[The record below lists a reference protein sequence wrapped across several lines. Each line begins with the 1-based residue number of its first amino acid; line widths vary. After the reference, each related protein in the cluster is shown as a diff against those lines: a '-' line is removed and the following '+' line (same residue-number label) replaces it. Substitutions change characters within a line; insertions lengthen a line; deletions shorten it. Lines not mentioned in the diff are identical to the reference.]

1 MTRRT
6 PLSTVLTLAVATLL
20 AGSALAQRAGGVLRV
35 YHRDSPASMS
45 IHEEGTVGVIM
56 PMMGVMS
63 NLVLFDQHIARNA
76 PDTIRSELATSWVWS
91 ADGTALTFQLREGVR
106 WHDGKPFTAGDVKCT
121 FDLLT
126 NQGKEKLRLNY
137 RESWWVNIAS
147 VSTNGAQEAT
157 LHLKRP
163 QPALLALLASG
174 EAPVYPCHVSPR
186 DMRLHPIGTGPFR
199 FVDYKPN
206 QSIKVERN
214 PDYWRPGR
222 PYLDAI
228 EYTIIPSRSTALLA
242 FIAGKFDLTFPN
254 EVTVP
259 LLNDVKTQAPQAM
272 CEVTPTSEAV
282 GMLVN
287 RTIPPFDNPEIR
299 RAMALTLDRKAFID
313 ILAQGAGD
321 IGGAM
326 QPGPDG
332 LWGLPRDMLTKAPG
346 YDGDVARNR
355 GEARTIM
362 QRLGYGPDHR
372 IPFKMSVRNLAVY
385 RDPGTILIDQLR
397 EIYLDGEL
405 ELTET
410 ATWVPKLIKKD
421 YVVGLNVL
429 GAAADDPDVVFLQ
442 NHVCGS
448 ARNYTGHCNPA
459 LDQKM
464 EEQSSEAD
472 PIRRRQLV
480 WEIDQTLQ
488 QELARPILYH
498 RRGGTCWQHWVK
510 GLTLMVNSQYNGWR
524 MEDVWLDRAP

>member
-6 PLSTVLTLAVATLL
+6 PILAAAAMLAVL
-20 AGSALAQRAGGVLRV
+20 AAGTASAQKTGGILRV

-56 PMMGVMS
+56 PMMGVMN
-63 NLVLFDQHIARNA
+63 NLMIFDQHIARNE
-76 PDTIRSELATSWVWS
+76 PSTIRPELANSWSWS
-91 ADGTALTFQLREGVR
+91 PDGLALTFKLHDDVR
-106 WHDGKPFTAGDVKCT
+106 WHDGRPFTADDVKCT

-137 RESWWVNIAS
+137 RESWWVN
-147 VSTNGAQEAT
+147 VSGATVDSPHEAT
-157 LHLKRP
+157 VHLKRP
-163 QPALLALLASG
+163 QPAILTLLASG
-174 EAPVYPCHVSPR
+174 EAPMYPCHVSPR

-199 FVDYKPN
+199 FVEYKPN
-206 QSIKVERN
+206 QSIKIERN
-214 PDYWRPGR
+214 PDYWKPGR
-222 PYLDAI
+222 PYLDGV
-228 EYTIIPSRSTALLA
+228 EYTIIPNRSTALLA
-242 FIAGKFDLTFPN
+242 FAAGKFDMTFPN

-259 LLNDVKTQAPQAM
+259 LLSDVRNQAPQAH

-282 GMLVN
+282 GLLVN
-287 RTIPPFDNPEIR
+287 RTVPPFDNADLR
-299 RAMALTLDRKAFID
+299 RAMALTIDRKAIID

-332 LWGLPRDMLTKAPG
+332 IWGLPTDMLSKAPG
-346 YDGDVARNR
+346 YFGNVAQNR
-355 GEARTIM
+355 EEARTIM
-362 QRLGYGPDHR
+362 RRLGYGPDKR
-372 IPFKMSVRNLAVY
+372 LQFKMSVRNLNVY
-385 RDPGTILIDQLR
+385 RDPATILIDQLR

-421 YVVGLNVL
+421 YVVGVSVL
-429 GAAADDPDVVFLQ
+429 GSAADDPDVVFLQ

-459 LDQKM
+459 LDKKM
-464 EEQSSEAD
+464 EAQSMETD
-472 PIRRRQLV
+472 PVRRQQLV

-488 QELARPILYH
+488 EELARPILYH
-498 RRGGTCWQHWVK
+498 RRGGTCWQPWVK
-510 GLTLMVNSQYNGWR
+510 GLIMMVNSQYNGWR
-524 MEDVWLDRAP
+524 MEDVWLDGQP